1 MASRWAFLVRGR
13 AAPDLGGDFA
23 GRFRPALRLRWLLV
37 DFRFRVML
45 LRLAGTFFSRSQ
57 PALEGKS

>member
-1 MASRWAFLVRGR
+1 VRGR

-37 DFRFRVML
+37 DFRFRVTL
-45 LRLAGTFFSRSQ
+45 LRLADTIFSRSKT
-57 PALEGKS
+57 ALEDES

>member
-1 MASRWAFLVRGR
+1 VRGR

-37 DFRFRVML
+37 DFRFRVTL
-45 LRLAGTFFSRSQ
+45 LRLADTIFSRSH
-57 PALEGKS
+57 PALKGKS